1 MKLSRISSETTIKF
15 EDPTTLTVRRGHIL
29 HKEMHPSLSE
39 EILNTSYICTDTD
52 SAHVYC
58 LYEWNFERFTNT
70 EEEINDQVEFH
81 AKYRNEM
88 GNIQEDLKRIIQ
100 LRHHLL
106 CKVVAYQYINHDNST
121 AYTFRV
127 NDEISATIFVH
138 FRLE

>member
-1 MKLSRISSETTIKF
+1 M
-15 EDPTTLTVRRGHIL
+15 TVRRGHIL
-29 HKEMHPSLSE
+29 HKEMHPFLPE

-70 EEEINDQVEFH
+70 DEEIPDQIEFH

-88 GNIQEDLKRIIQ
+88 GQIQEDLKRIIQ

-106 CKVVAYQYINHDNST
+106 CKVVAYQYINHENTT

-127 NDEISATIFVH
+127 DYRIFAVRLVYFFFFFEIGVNRMARSEFIGSI
-138 FRLE
+138 